1 MTGAAP
7 RVLMYCTATCPYCQA
22 ADRLLAK
29 KGVADV
35 ERVRVDLE
43 PSRRA
48 EMQARSGRR
57 TVPQIWIGER
67 HVGGCDDLHDLERS
81 GELDQ
86 LLARAT

>member
-1 MTGAAP
+1 LAH
-7 RVLMYCTATCPYCQA
+7 VLMYCTATCPYCQA

-29 KGVADV
+29 KGVTDI
-35 ERVRVDLE
+35 ERVRVDLA
-43 PSRRA
+43 PARRA
-48 EMQARSGRR
+48 EMQEKSGRR

>member
-1 MTGAAP
+1 MA
-7 RVLMYCTATCPYCQA
+7 RVLMYCTGSCPFCHA

-29 KGVADV
+29 KGVDV

-43 PSRRA
+43 PARRA
-48 EMQARSGRR
+48 EMMKLSGRR

-67 HVGGCDDLHDLERS
+67 HVGGCDDLHDLEDS

-86 LLARAT
+86 LLAKAT